1 MGVPDTGRPP
11 SARAISGSSN
21 AAAARILVRMVKK
34 LKNFSDE
41 AAIPANVSPRTSSQY
56 CMATQKAM
64 KAPAAAR

>member
-1 MGVPDTGRPP
+1 M
-11 SARAISGSSN
+11 SGSSS
-21 AAAARILVRMVKK
+21 AAAATILVRMVKK

-41 AAIPANVSPRTSSQY
+41 PITPANVSPRTSSQY